1 MSDFSEAP
9 VLFGSDDHLFGL
21 LTRPQGL
28 TGQMSDIG
36 CLVLNTGVNH
46 RIGPHRINVK
56 AARRL
61 AGAGLPA
68 LRFDLSGIG
77 DSVAAQSRN
86 GYRAQAL
93 EDMKAA
99 MDFLSQRHGLR
110 RFLVFGICS
119 GAENGLALALDDPR
133 VIGLLSFDGEI
144 YMTRTVR
151 LERKLRRMAAFPR
164 NAAVRASYPWWHD
177 LVGWLGDGDAAARER
192 SLGRLRALLPH
203 RAAAAEAGGFLG
215 GGEGKVF
222 SAADYERALLSLVDR
237 GVALSLMYS
246 NTYNGFDRDHS
257 MLSQLRGS
265 RLFGLVQYRFWPDID
280 HTATTLA
287 MQARLLDAVDSWAR
301 GVAFG
306 PAAQSQA
313 ASGAITTS
321 GPAEMAAASDCA
333 SGKSRAK

>member
-21 LTRPQGL
+21 LTRPQGS
-28 TGQMSDIG
+28 TGQMGDIG

-61 AGAGLPA
+61 AGAGMPA

-77 DSVAAQSRN
+77 DSVAAQGRN

-99 MDFLSQRHGLR
+99 MDYLSQRHGLR

-119 GAENGLALALDDPR
+119 GAENGLALALADPR
-133 VIGLLSFDGEI
+133 VVGLLSFDGEI

-164 NAAVRASYPWWHD
+164 NVAVRASYPWWHD
-177 LVGWLGDGDAAARER
+177 LVGWLGDGDATARAR
-192 SLGRLRALLPH
+192 TLGRLRALLPQ
-203 RAAAAEAGGFLG
+203 RAAAPDAGDFLG
-215 GGEGKVF
+215 GGEGKRM

-265 RLFGLVQYRFWPDID
+265 RLFGQVQYRFWPDID

-287 MQARLLDAVDSWAR
+287 MQAHLLDAIESWAR
-301 GVAFG
+301 GVAAMPQNQASSGAMTAPG
-306 PAAQSQA
+306 PAA
-313 ASGAITTS
+313 
-321 GPAEMAAASDCA
+321 MAVASDCA
-333 SGKSRAK
+333 SGSSRSK

>member
-9 VLFGSDDHLFGL
+9 VLFGADDHLFGL
-21 LTRPQGL
+21 LTRPQRD
-28 TGQMSDIG
+28 TGDVG

-61 AGAGLPA
+61 AGAGIPA

-77 DSVAAQSRN
+77 DSAAAQGHD

-99 MDFLSQRHGLR
+99 MDYLSQRHGLR

-119 GAENGLALALDDPR
+119 GAENALALALADPR
-133 VIGLLSFDGEI
+133 VVGLLSFDGKV

-151 LERKLRRMAAFPR
+151 LERKLRRMAAFPG

-177 LVGWLGDGDAAARER
+177 LSRWLGDGDAMGRER
-192 SLGRLRALLPH
+192 TLGRLRALLPR
-203 RAAAAEAGGFLG
+203 RAAPAEAGGFMG
-215 GGEGKVF
+215 GAEGQ
-222 SAADYERALLSLVDR
+222 AMTGADYERALLSLVDR

-246 NTYNGFDRDHS
+246 NTYNVFDRDHS

-265 RLFGLVQYRFWPDID
+265 RLFGRVQYRFWPDID

-287 MQARLLDAVDSWAR
+287 MQARLLNALEHWGR

-306 PAAQSQA
+306 PAPASQSQA
-313 ASGAITTS
+313 TSGAMTTS
-321 GPAEMAAASDCA
+321 DPAAMTADSDWT
-333 SGKSRAK
+333 SGSNRSK

>member
-21 LTRPQGL
+21 LTRPQGS
-28 TGQMSDIG
+28 TEPVSDIG
-36 CLVLNTGVNH
+36 CLVLNTGMNH
-46 RIGPHRINVK
+46 RIGPHRISVK
-56 AARRL
+56 IARRL
-61 AGAGLPA
+61 AGAGVPA

-77 DSVAAQSRN
+77 DSVAAQGRS

-99 MDFLSQRHGLR
+99 MDYLSQRHGLR

-119 GAENGLALALDDPR
+119 GAENGLVLALADPR
-133 VIGLLSFDGEI
+133 VVGLLSFDGEI
-144 YMTRTVR
+144 YMTRAVR

-164 NAAVRASYPWWHD
+164 NAAVRASYRWWHD
-177 LVGWLGDGDAAARER
+177 LVGWLGDGDATARAR
-192 SLGRLRALLPH
+192 TLGHLRALLPH
-203 RAAAAEAGGFLG
+203 RDAVPVVGGFLG
-215 GGEGKVF
+215 EGEGKLM
-222 SAADYERALLSLVDR
+222 SATDYEHALLSLVDR

-265 RLFGLVQYRFWPDID
+265 RLFGQVQYRFWPDID

-287 MQARLLDAVDSWAR
+287 MQARLLDAIDSWAR

-306 PAAQSQA
+306 PVAQSQA
-313 ASGAITTS
+313 ISGATTAS
-321 GPAEMAAASDCA
+321 GPAETATASDCT
-333 SGKSRAK
+333 SGKSAAK